1 MSENNI
7 EQKETAEEQITSEE
21 AVEVSENVEMSVNEE
36 VVETEAKDSFAKRL
50 GAVIVDQAV
59 IGVISVVLLFIFDAI
74 LKAAGYAVAQKGS
87 MLLIF
92 FIATS
97 ILYTSIVE
105 TAKSGK
111 TIGKQMMGL

>member
-21 AVEVSENVEMSVNEE
+21 AVEVSVNEE

-59 IGVISVVLLFIFDAI
+59 IGVISVALLFIFDAI